1 MPSLSQSCRCSAT
14 TDLTGHFSLDRN
26 RSLFLFIKK
35 NTNASKPCQPP
46 HGQEGKNVKTF
57 RWDYK
62 LPQTKPL
69 GIQSGSPMAVAE
81 RQQYNVGE
89 NLPLYCTPTLIAKQG
104 YEKTET
110 NDTTSLDTQL
120 SFVTLGLGYCR
131 MGVST
136 IGGKYV

>member
-1 MPSLSQSCRCSAT
+1 MSSNYRPYRAFLVRSQPIA
-14 TDLTGHFSLDRN
+14 FPVY
-26 RSLFLFIKK
+26 
-35 NTNASKPCQPP
+35 NASKLCQPP
-46 HGQEGKNVKTF
+46 RGQEGKSAKTF

-69 GIQSGSPMAVAE
+69 GIQTGSSMAVAE

-89 NLPLYCTPTLIAKQG
+89 NLTLYCTPTLIAKQG
-104 YEKTET
+104 YGKTET

-120 SFVTLGLGYCR
+120 SVVTLGLGYYR

-136 IGGKYV
+136 ISGKYV